1 MRPAS
6 GSVGA
11 VSNGRSSG
19 TREQIGIEV
28 QVLGVGAV
36 LGDRLKHH
44 GSESITELPGLYS
57 FAEAVH
63 RAGDIPAV
71 DTEHHGEPCVRFRDV
86 AACTSRDVYGI
97 HTRSGDR
104 DLYLARSRRG
114 ERQLR
119 GSKAI
124 GGPKTPITRSRVVR
138 ASTPVG

>member
-71 DTEHHGEPCVRFRDV
+71 DTEHHGNRASDSGMLRPARVVMSTGFTPAAETAICTWPEVGAASGSCVVRK
-86 AACTSRDVYGI
+86 
-97 HTRSGDR
+97 RSGGR
-104 DLYLARSRRG
+104 KPRSLG
-114 ERQLR
+114 H
-119 GSKAI
+119 G
-124 GGPKTPITRSRVVR
+124 
-138 ASTPVG
+138 